1 MADVP
6 NKSVARRVKDVMQRY
21 GELDDAKTGSE
32 MTPGDRHGI
41 DSLLPEFGSEL
52 RQLGLSDLAQIF
64 RRVYPIEEW
73 RLRWLH
79 NIHGG
84 PPPTLT

>member
-1 MADVP
+1 
-6 NKSVARRVKDVMQRY
+6 MQRY

-32 MTPGDRHGI
+32 MTPGDRHGT

-73 RLRWLH
+73 RLRWLRRNVH
-79 NIHGG
+79 
-84 PPPTLT
+84 